1 MTMTEDRPG
10 AFDRD
15 PSEIPPL
22 QMSPEQLEAAGLRWS
37 TREEG
42 LAWQQRVLNGFFD
55 EASVNRDLVRILPMA
70 RRRLASAIA
79 GLEDLQHELRTKTRA
94 IRYPSGEVA
103 YVPSPFF
110 RDDQGRD
117 ISHWRAQ
124 AVEAKAEIAKMV
136 KAGPPTDEAT
146 LEGLCQLRLAE
157 ASASN
162 VADRVAFNEVLLR
175 RAVGEARDNV
185 RTLQAELARITRLT
199 APYLD
204 A

>member
-42 LAWQQRVLNGFFD
+42 LAWQQRILNGFFD
-55 EASVNRDLVRILPMA
+55 EASVNRGLVRMLPMA
-70 RRRLASAIA
+70 RERLASAIA
-79 GLEDLQHELRTKTRA
+79 GLEDLQHELRTRTVRRSSPA
-94 IRYPSGEVA
+94 GTA
-103 YVPSPFF
+103 GAPSPHFC
-110 RDDQGRD
+110 DGQGRD
-117 ISHWRAQ
+117 EPYWRAQ
-124 AVEAKAEIAKMV
+124 AAALKVDIAKAV
-136 KAGPPTDEAT
+136 KAGPSADEAA
-146 LEGLCQLRLAE
+146 LEALCYARLTE
-157 ASASN
+157 ATALN
-162 VADRVAFNEVLLR
+162 TADRVKFNEVCLR
-175 RAVGEARDNV
+175 RSVGAARDNV
-185 RTLQAELARITRLT
+185 RTLQAELTRITRLT